1 VLGEVLRSRKTI
13 LLSALLAVLALSAV
27 TSAAANAVPQWHF
40 GGTVLSESESET
52 VVGAAI
58 ASSLKIESSSTT
70 CQHFVYNMEVWNLFK
85 EGYASV
91 NELPL
96 FECTTNAPG
105 CTVSSMEAEDLPWPA
120 WVETFGGKQYLEIF
134 GIEVK
139 IVYSGSSCALKGTKT
154 LLGDAGGVIN
164 NSNSTATFDKETFE
178 KTGTEMEIGGKSV
191 EWTGEF
197 PMEAFAA
204 HRLQAVEAF

>member
-1 VLGEVLRSRKTI
+1 MLRSRRAI
-13 LLSALLAVLALSAV
+13 LLSAILAVFALSAV
-27 TSAAANAVPQWHF
+27 ASSAASAVPRWHF
-40 GGTVLSESESET
+40 GGTALSESETET

-58 ASSLKIESSSTT
+58 SSSLKVGTSSTT
-70 CQHFVYNMEVWNLFK
+70 CQHFVYNMEVWNMFG

-96 FECTTNAPG
+96 YECSTNAPG

-120 WVETFGGKQYLEIF
+120 WVETVSGKEYLEIF

-139 IVYSGSSCALKGTKT
+139 IVYSGSSCSLKGTKILT
-154 LLGDAGGVIN
+154 GDAGGVIN
-164 NSNSTATFDKETFE
+164 NSTSTATFDKETFE
-178 KTGTEMEIGGKSV
+178 KTGTAMEIGGTSV

-197 PMEAFAA
+197 PMEAFAK
-204 HRLQAVEAF
+204 HRLEAVEVF